1 MKMQKTD
8 MDLSDRRMWF
18 NAMAR
23 KFANKAFVATLP
35 PGALEKYQAAAN
47 GSKEKFDMLKQF
59 ICDEK
64 LHLVRTNVLV
74 LGGCSSF
81 TSSKIICSPHFKA
94 KHGNRSVL
102 REVLNSK
109 VLLVLLSG
117 FLPSLQIPLTCGEA
131 FTWPKG
137 IPQETGRGL

>member
-1 MKMQKTD
+1 MNMQKTD

-64 LHLVRTNVLV
+64 MHLVRTNVLILDVHDV
-74 LGGCSSF
+74 LCLKF
-81 TSSKIICSPHFKA
+81 TSSVAPHFKA
-94 KHGNRSVL
+94 KYGNRSVL
-102 REVLNSK
+102 REVLNSSM
-109 VLLVLLSG
+109 LLFPIS
-117 FLPSLQIPLTCGEA
+117 F
-131 FTWPKG
+131 F
-137 IPQETGRGL
+137 